1 MVVSRYYTE
10 YMSTAQIWEIESTS
24 LDKTLEIAA
33 RVGKKLK
40 GGEVIDLVSD
50 LGGGKTVFVKGV
62 AKGMGIK
69 DLVGSPTFTISSE
82 YKAGDL
88 TLHHYDFYRLGEP
101 GLMTHTLGDVLGK
114 PEAVVAIEWADLVD
128 TVLPQDRLTI
138 HIRALGENSRHLKF
152 SYPEHLTYLVP
163 TNT

>member
-1 MVVSRYYTE
+1 
-10 YMSTAQIWEIESTS
+10 MSIAQIWEIESTS

-33 RVGKKLK
+33 HVGKKLK
-40 GGEVIDLVSD
+40 GGEVIELVSD

-62 AKGMGIK
+62 ARGMGVKGI
-69 DLVGSPTFTISSE
+69 VGSPSFTLSSE

-88 TLHHYDFYRLGEP
+88 VLHHYDFYRLGEP
-101 GLMTHTLGDVLGK
+101 GLMTHTLNDVLGR

-138 HIRALGENSRHLKF
+138 HLRAIDENSRHIRF
-152 SYPEHLTYLVP
+152 SYPADLNYLIP
-163 TNT
+163 ANT